1 MGLNQEISHDI
12 ANAFDTDL
20 ADAVT
25 DFTAIRKIKADDDWL
40 ENGNNHSE
48 TTYQGRGVFGSFSQS
63 EIDRE
68 TILRT
73 DVKLI
78 CLQAETTDTPS
89 PDDIINGF
97 SVVAVQKDPANV
109 AWVVQLRNV

>member
-1 MGLNQEISHDI
+1 MKQEITADI
-12 ANAFDTDL
+12 ANAFNTDL
-20 ADAVT
+20 ADAVA
-25 DFTAIRKIKADDDWL
+25 DFTAIRRVKTDDDWL

-48 TTYQGRGVFGSFSQS
+48 TTYQGRGVFGGFNQY
-63 EIDRE
+63 EIDGQ

-78 CLQAETTDTPS
+78 CLQAETTDTPAV
-89 PDDIINGF
+89 DDTINGL

-109 AWVVQLRNV
+109 AWVVQLRQV